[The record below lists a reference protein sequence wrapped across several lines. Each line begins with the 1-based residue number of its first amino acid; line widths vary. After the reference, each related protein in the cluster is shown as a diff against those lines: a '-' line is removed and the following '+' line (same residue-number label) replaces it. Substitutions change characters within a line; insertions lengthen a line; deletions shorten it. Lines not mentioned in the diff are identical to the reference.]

1 MNIRYRNDSL
11 RIRLTQLK
19 LKNQNLFKLMDFY
32 FLIKGLVINM
42 VKNVFTKETKL
53 KQKYL
58 NLPQK
63 ELSKRQPR
71 QLVIL

>member
-32 FLIKGLVINM
+32 FLIKCLVINT

>member
-11 RIRLTQLK
+11 RISLTQLK

-32 FLIKGLVINM
+32 FLIKCLVINM

>member
-32 FLIKGLVINM
+32 FLIKCLVINM

-53 KQKYL
+53 KQKHL

>member
-32 FLIKGLVINM
+32 FLIKCLVINM

-53 KQKYL
+53 EQKYL

>member
-32 FLIKGLVINM
+32 FLIKCLVINM